1 MVVGSFVVL
10 TGCSINSAPSATSSE
25 GSFSLQGRVM
35 GGQQP
40 VSGASFQLYAVG
52 NTGDG
57 SAAYP
62 LIPTGSMTVGS
73 SNNYYPN
80 GSSGCTFTTGNPNS
94 CSALPQTN
102 SSGVFNI
109 TGDWG
114 TCTSNQAPAAGTN
127 PYLYIVA
134 TGGNPGGGN
143 NANFSEMAALG
154 LCNTLTSSTF
164 IVIDEVTT
172 VGSIA
177 ALYPYMSSYSAT
189 GSAIGDAAK
198 LALAF
203 TAATTEY
210 MSTATGASPGSGL
223 PTGYYASSTEIN
235 SLADSISSC
244 INSTGGVAGDNS
256 SCGTLFSL
264 ATPSGGTAPTET
276 VGAAL
281 LIAQNPAN
289 NAGPIFGRMPAQSP
303 FAPVLTSAPADWTMS
318 IHYTSVG
325 LNLPKSTTVD
335 ANGNVWFAN
344 SGNNTVAV
352 LAQTGVPISGSPFS
366 GNGLNAPAA
375 IAMDASGNAWVA
387 NMGALSLSAFTSTG
401 GVYGSSPYTPAG
413 LSAPDALA
421 FDASGDLWVAN
432 SGNSSVSE
440 LSNSGASL
448 QQISSGVSAPGAI
461 AIDPK

>member
-1 MVVGSFVVL
+1 MA
-10 TGCSINSAPSATSSE
+10 GCSGLAPTAGTSTSNGSALH
-25 GSFSLQGRVM
+25 GSVY

-40 VSGASFQLYAVG
+40 ISGANIYLY
-52 NTGDG
+52 
-57 SAAYP
+57 
-62 LIPTGSMTVGS
+62 
-73 SNNYYPN
+73 
-80 GSSGCTFTTGNPNS
+80 
-94 CSALPQTN
+94 
-102 SSGVFNI
+102 
-109 TGDWG
+109 
-114 TCTSNQAPAAGTN
+114 AAGTSGYGAAN
-127 PYLYIVA
+127 TNLLNTAVQTDASGMFNFTGDYTCTAGQQMYIVSV
-134 TGGNPGGGN
+134 GGNPGAGT
-143 NANFSEMAALG
+143 NANATLMAALG
-154 LCNTLTSSTF
+154 DCANLGSTTF
-164 IVIDEVTT
+164 INMNEVTT
-172 VGSIA
+172 VGSVF
-177 ALYPYMSSYSAT
+177 ALAPFMTSYSGIGT
-189 GSAIGDAAK
+189 SAANNAGLVQAFASVKK
-198 LALAF
+198 LTNF
-203 TAATTEY
+203 
-210 MSTATGASPGSGL
+210 STGAAGAVAGATVPV
-223 PTGYYASSTEIN
+223 AEIY
-235 SLADSISSC
+235 SLANVLSSC